1 MSVACISCRGQF
13 DYLLSPDLNTSSFLC
28 AVCRAFRNLRSLV
41 YESGLPVSLQA
52 DIAAHLRRS
61 SSELQD
67 LVERSGLVCRITPAI
82 WVRGPVVVG
91 VPTPVSSGDQGG
103 VVPPQAPAPAA
114 SGAALLVAKA
124 LPVKVEEIPSPATS
138 SKASGVPPVPLVSS
152 DSVGSGQVAG
162 GTEVK
167 SEAVVES
174 GATAAPAAEVETPRT
189 DSAGSVPS
197 VPDTEYTYRA
207 SSYYRSV
214 PARQL
219 PATPKPASPGLP
231 VAPPTPPPPP
241 VSRED
246 REARVDWGRR
256 REATPSEDSHDD
268 RPHDI
273 KKRKKNKGIKK
284 RERGRNWFNP
294 SQPRGDRGGG
304 HPPGG
309 SSSALSSR

>member
-1 MSVACISCRGQF
+1 M
-13 DYLLSPDLNTSSFLC
+13 
-28 AVCRAFRNLRSLV
+28 

-82 WVRGPVVVG
+82 WVRGPVVALG
-91 VPTPVSSGDQGG
+91 ASAPVSSGDQGG
-103 VVPPQAPAPAA
+103 SAPPVASAPAA
-114 SGAALLVAKA
+114 SGASLLVTKA
-124 LPVKVEEIPSPATS
+124 LPVKVEESPSPATS
-138 SKASGVPPVPLVSS
+138 SKAPGVPQVPLVSS
-152 DSVGSGQVAG
+152 DSVGSGLVAG

-167 SEAVVES
+167 SEAVVEP
-174 GATAAPAAEVETPRT
+174 GAAAAPAAEVETPRT
-189 DSAGSVPS
+189 DSAGSVASVPS

-207 SSYYRSV
+207 SSFYRAV

-219 PATPKPASPGLP
+219 PATPNPAFAGRA
-231 VAPPTPPPPP
+231 VAPPAPPPPP

-256 REATPSEDSHDD
+256 REATPTEDSQDD
-268 RPHDI
+268 CAHEV
-273 KKRKKNKGIKK
+273 KKPKKNKGRKK

-294 SQPRGDRGGG
+294 SHPRGGRGGD

-309 SSSALSSR
+309 SSSAVSSR